1 MKQGLT
7 RACLVVALQLLL
19 TSMQAQTDSSK
30 VNAAIKRETSSSL
43 ECPSESR
50 VDKVNSLSFG
60 LNFLTHGEIV
70 RGGLPK
76 NGGEGEVEEKSNFLL
91 GRTRLIVDYSRP
103 YLQAHAVI
111 QNKAVW
117 GSGGNQALNFY
128 EGWVKMTA
136 KNGLFA
142 QVGRIALSYDDER
155 IIGTNDFAMAALSH
169 DVLRVG
175 YEGYGHQV
183 HAILGYNQNAE
194 NVYKS
199 TYYSG
204 GAQPYKTMQ
213 TVWYHYDVPKFPLG
227 VSLLFMNVGLQ
238 DGDPSD
244 QSKSPSTV
252 YQQMYG
258 GYVNYHPKFM
268 TLEGAYYKQG
278 GKFIDP
284 LMKMA
289 GKIDAWMASAKATIT
304 PSDYY
309 GFTLGY
315 DYLSG
320 DDYIPVTKPGEMGM
334 VLHDVAKGFTPLY
347 GSRSKFYGMMDY
359 FYEQAYING
368 FTPGL
373 QNAFVGAFGRPF
385 ANFDCGATYH
395 YMAVTTGLQG
405 LNRTLGHSIDLQ
417 ASYRFTKDI
426 SLTAS
431 YTMMFGTETMDRLK
445 KGNSSKTARWGWFSL
460 VISPS
465 LFTTKF

>member
-1 MKQGLT
+1 MKQRLT
-7 RACLVVALQLLL
+7 KACLVVALQLPLI
-19 TSMQAQTDSSK
+19 SVQAQTDSTK
-30 VNAAIKRETSSSL
+30 VNT
-43 ECPSESR
+43 
-50 VDKVNSLSFG
+50 LSFG
-60 LNFLTHGEIV
+60 LNFMTHGEIV
-70 RGGLPK
+70 RGGLPVDK
-76 NGGEGEVEEKSNFLL
+76 DEEMEDKSNFLL
-91 GRTRLIVDYSRP
+91 GRTRLIVDYARP

-111 QNKAVW
+111 QNKSVW
-117 GSGGNQALNFY
+117 GTSGNQALNLY

-199 TYYSG
+199 TFYTG
-204 GAQPYKTMQ
+204 GSQAYKTMQ

-227 VSLLFMNVGLQ
+227 ASLLFMNVGLQ
-238 DGDPSD
+238 SGEPGKEDNP
-244 QSKSPSTV
+244 PSTV

-268 TLEGAYYKQG
+268 TLEGAYYRQG
-278 GKFIDP
+278 GKFVDP
-284 LMKMA
+284 LMKSA
-289 GKIDAWMASAKATIT
+289 GKIEAWMASAKATIT
-304 PSDYY
+304 PSDNY

-320 DDYIPVTKPGEMGM
+320 DDYVAVPKPGQIGT
-334 VLHDVAKGFTPLY
+334 VLHDVARGFTPLY
-347 GSRSKFYGMMDY
+347 GSRAKFYGIMDY
-359 FYEQAYING
+359 FYEEAYING

-373 QNAFVGAFGRPF
+373 QNAFIGAFGRPV

-395 YMAVTTGLQG
+395 YLAVTTQLTN
-405 LNRTLGHSIDLQ
+405 LNSTLGHSIDLQ

-426 SLTAS
+426 SLTAG

-445 KGNSSKTARWGWFSL
+445 QGNSSKTARWGWFSL

>member
-1 MKQGLT
+1 MKQRLI
-7 RACLVVALQLLL
+7 RSCLVVALQLPLI
-19 TSMQAQTDSSK
+19 SVQAQTDSTK
-30 VNAAIKRETSSSL
+30 VNT
-43 ECPSESR
+43 
-50 VDKVNSLSFG
+50 LSFG
-60 LNFLTHGEIV
+60 LNFMTHGEIV
-70 RGGLPK
+70 RGGLPVDK
-76 NGGEGEVEEKSNFLL
+76 DEEMEDKSNFLL
-91 GRTRLIVDYSRP
+91 GRTRLIVDYARP

-111 QNKAVW
+111 QNKSVW
-117 GSGGNQALNFY
+117 GTSGNQTLNLY

-199 TYYSG
+199 TFYTG
-204 GAQPYKTMQ
+204 GSQAYKTMQ

-227 VSLLFMNVGLQ
+227 ASLLFMNVGLQ
-238 DGDPSD
+238 SGEPGKEDNP
-244 QSKSPSTV
+244 PSTV

-268 TLEGAYYKQG
+268 TLEGAYYRQG
-278 GKFIDP
+278 GKFVDP
-284 LMKMA
+284 LIKSA
-289 GKIDAWMASAKATIT
+289 GKIEAWMASAKATIT
-304 PSDYY
+304 PSDNY

-320 DDYIPVTKPGEMGM
+320 DDYVAVPEPGQIGT
-334 VLHDVAKGFTPLY
+334 VFHDVAKGFTPLY
-347 GSRSKFYGMMDY
+347 GSRAKFYGIMDY
-359 FYEQAYING
+359 FYEEAYING

-373 QNAFVGAFGRPF
+373 QNAFVGAFGRPV

-395 YMAVTTGLQG
+395 YLAVTTQLTN
-405 LNRTLGHSIDLQ
+405 LNSTLGHSIDLQ

-426 SLTAS
+426 SLTAG

-445 KGNSSKTARWGWFSL
+445 QGNSSKTARWGWFSL
-460 VISPS
+460 VVSPS

>member
-1 MKQGLT
+1 MKQRLI
-7 RACLVVALQLLL
+7 RSCLVVALQLPLI
-19 TSMQAQTDSSK
+19 SVQAQTDSTK
-30 VNAAIKRETSSSL
+30 VNT
-43 ECPSESR
+43 
-50 VDKVNSLSFG
+50 LSFG
-60 LNFLTHGEIV
+60 LNFMTHGEIV
-70 RGGLPK
+70 RGGLPVDK
-76 NGGEGEVEEKSNFLL
+76 DEEMEDKSNFLL
-91 GRTRLIVDYSRP
+91 GRTRLIVDYARP

-111 QNKAVW
+111 QNKSVW
-117 GSGGNQALNFY
+117 GTSGNQALNLY

-199 TYYSG
+199 TFYTG
-204 GAQPYKTMQ
+204 GSQAYKTMQ

-227 VSLLFMNVGLQ
+227 ASLLFMNVGLQ
-238 DGDPSD
+238 SGEPG
-244 QSKSPSTV
+244 KENNPPSTV

-268 TLEGAYYKQG
+268 TLEGAYYRQG
-278 GKFIDP
+278 GKFVDP
-284 LMKMA
+284 LMKSA
-289 GKIDAWMASAKATIT
+289 GKIEAWMASAKATIT
-304 PSDYY
+304 PSDNY

-320 DDYIPVTKPGEMGM
+320 DDYVPVTKPGQMGM
-334 VLHDVAKGFTPLY
+334 VLHDVARGFTPLY
-347 GSRSKFYGMMDY
+347 GSKTKFYGIMDY
-359 FYEQAYING
+359 FYEQAYIND

-373 QNAFVGAFGRPF
+373 QNAYIGAFGRPF
-385 ANFDCGATYH
+385 GKFECSATYH
-395 YMAVTTGLQG
+395 YLAVTTKLYS
-405 LNRTLGHSIDLQ
+405 LNSTLGHSIDMM
-417 ASYRFTKDI
+417 ARYSFTKDI
-426 SLTAS
+426 SLTAG

-445 KGNSSKTARWGWFSL
+445 QGNSSKTARWGWFSF

-465 LFTTKF
+465 LFTTRW